1 MPEREH
7 NSACGDS
14 PPIDALYETL
24 RAIAA
29 ARMRFERGGH
39 TLDATGVVHEAYL
52 RLHGVDFDEC
62 EDPNHFMSIAATT
75 IRRVLVDHA
84 RGRDREKRGGGRRA
98 LTLHSGIPD
107 ASNREIDVLE
117 LHDALSRLGEH
128 DPSLAQI
135 VELRFFGGLSIEQI
149 ADMLGIGASTVNR
162 RWRGARAWLRREMG
176 VIETRGDGA
185 GTEDGVG

>member
-1 MPEREH
+1 MTEHKNNAPEADPVE
-7 NSACGDS
+7 
-14 PPIDALYETL
+14 ALYDTL

-52 RLHGVDFDEC
+52 RLHGTSLDQC
-62 EDPNHFMSIAATT
+62 EDPNHFLSIAAAT

-84 RGRDREKRGGGRRA
+84 RGRERDKRGGGRRA
-98 LTLHSGIPD
+98 LTLHSGMPD
-107 ASNREIDVLE
+107 TSNPEIDVLE

-128 DPSLAQI
+128 DASLAQI
-135 VELRFFGGLSIEQI
+135 VELRFFGGLSIEQV
-149 ADMLGIGASTVNR
+149 ADVLGVSASTANR

-176 VIETRGDGA
+176 VVETRTDER
-185 GTEDGVG
+185 GTGDGVG